1 MLSRFAKAVAPPGG
15 NAMKRSRR
23 QAPLTIPRLE
33 KLLPP
38 SHNGTQLTIHQ
49 SHGQDMPTLFRFLVT
64 LAVIAGV
71 IYGAM
76 YALVMLVEPR
86 TGEMTVRIPAERL
99 NPPQ

>member
-1 MLSRFAKAVAPPGG
+1 MV
-15 NAMKRSRR
+15 
-23 QAPLTIPRLE
+23 PRLE
-33 KLLPP
+33 KHPPP
-38 SHNGTQLTIHQ
+38 SHNGTQFTIHK
-49 SHGQDMPTLFRFLVT
+49 SHGRQMPTLFRFLVT

>member
-15 NAMKRSRR
+15 NAMKRWRR
-23 QAPLTIPRLE
+23 QAPRAVPCLE
-33 KLLPP
+33 MHPCA
-38 SHNGTQLTIHQ
+38 SHNGTQFAIHK
-49 SHGQDMPTLFRFLVT
+49 HGQDMPTLFRFIVT

-86 TGEMTVRIPAERL
+86 TGEMTVRIPAERI
-99 NPPQ
+99 NPSQ